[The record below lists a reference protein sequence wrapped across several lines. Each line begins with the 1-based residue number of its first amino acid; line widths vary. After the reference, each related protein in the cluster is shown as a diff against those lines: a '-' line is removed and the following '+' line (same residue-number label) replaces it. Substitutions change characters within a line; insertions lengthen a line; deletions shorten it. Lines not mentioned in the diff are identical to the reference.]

1 MMLRLCAALLAALA
15 AWGVPPARA
24 ESVMDRVAR
33 TGVLDAGT
41 RADAIPLAFRGPDNN
56 LQGLAVDILR
66 EIAARLEI
74 ELGRPVKL
82 NLLAITPVNRIEL
95 IENGTIAIEC
105 GITTP
110 TWDREKRVDFSV
122 PFFENG
128 TRVLAFRNAARS
140 LGDLGSKRIGAIRG
154 SSTLGILRAN
164 LPAATVIEIPDMEV
178 GIEQLLKG
186 ELDGLANIGVV
197 LRALIENL
205 EVKNQLLLL
214 PRSGALDWESTA
226 CMLPQDDSR
235 WRDFVNRVLFDLLD
249 GIDQFRGAYSDLYE
263 RWLGPQGPIYYPLDD
278 QVSRRLAEGLM
289 WLP

>member
-1 MMLRLCAALLAALA
+1 MRRRLCAALLALLPALA
-15 AWGVPPARA
+15 ALPTRA

-41 RADAIPLAFRGPDNN
+41 RSDAIPLAFRGPDNT

-66 EIAARLEI
+66 EIAKRLEI
-74 ELGRPVKL
+74 ELGKPVKL

-110 TWDREKRVDFSV
+110 TWSREKRVDFSV

-140 LGDLGSKRIGAIRG
+140 LGDLSDKRIGAIGG
-154 SSTLGILRAN
+154 STTIGILRAN
-164 LPAATVIEIPDMEV
+164 LPGATVIEIPDMEA
-178 GIEQLLKG
+178 GIRQLLDG
-186 ELDGLANIGVV
+186 QLDGLANIGVV

-249 GIDQFRGAYSDLYE
+249 GVDQFRGVYFDMYE

>member
-1 MMLRLCAALLAALA
+1 MRRRLCAALLALLPAFAAL
-15 AWGVPPARA
+15 PSRA

-41 RADAIPLAFRGPDNN
+41 RSDAIPLAFRGPDNT

-66 EIAARLEI
+66 EIASRLEI
-74 ELGRPVKL
+74 ELGQPVKL

-110 TWDREKRVDFSV
+110 TWSREKRVDFSV

-140 LGDLGSKRIGAIRG
+140 LGDLSDKRIGAIGG
-154 SSTLGILRAN
+154 STTIGILRAN
-164 LPAATVIEIPDMEV
+164 LPGATVIEIPDMEA
-178 GIEQLLKG
+178 GIRQLLDG
-186 ELDGLANIGVV
+186 QLDGLANIGVV

-249 GIDQFRGAYSDLYE
+249 GVDQFRGIYFDMYE

>member
-1 MMLRLCAALLAALA
+1 MMLRPCAALLAALLVSGFA
-15 AWGVPPARA
+15 GARA

-41 RADAIPLAFRGPDNN
+41 RSDAIPLAFRGPDNN
-56 LQGLAVDILR
+56 LQGLAVDILH

-74 ELGRPVKL
+74 ELGRSVKL
-82 NLLAITPVNRIEL
+82 NLLAITPVNRVEL
-95 IENGTIAIEC
+95 IEDGTIVIEC

-110 TWDREKRVDFSV
+110 TWAREKRVDFSV

-140 LGDLGSKRIGAIRG
+140 MGDLGDKRIGAIRG

-178 GIEQLLKG
+178 GIEMLLDG
-186 ELDGLANIGVV
+186 ELDGVANIGVV
-197 LRALIENL
+197 LRALIEKL
-205 EVKNQLLLL
+205 DVKNQLLLL
-214 PRSGALDWESTA
+214 PRSGALDWESSA
-226 CMLPQDDSR
+226 CLLPQDDSR
-235 WRDFVNRVLFDLLD
+235 WRDFVNRVLFELLD
-249 GIDQFRGAYSDLYE
+249 GVDEFRGAYVDLYE

>member
-1 MMLRLCAALLAALA
+1 MCRRIRAGMLALVLSLGPAAAS
-15 AWGVPPARA
+15 A

-41 RADAIPLAFRGPDNN
+41 RSEAIPLAFRGPDNT

-66 EIAARLEI
+66 EIARRLEI
-74 ELGRPVKL
+74 ELGRPVQL

-110 TWDREKRVDFSV
+110 TWEREKRVDFSV

-140 LGDLGSKRIGAIRG
+140 LADLSDKRIGAIRG

-164 LPAATVIEIPDMEV
+164 LPGATVIEIPDMQV
-178 GIEQLLKG
+178 GIEMLQHG
-186 ELDGLANIGVV
+186 ALDGVANIGVV

-249 GIDQFRGAYSDLYE
+249 GVDQFRGAYFDMYE
-263 RWLGPQGPIYYPLDD
+263 RWLGPQGAIYYPLDD

>member
-1 MMLRLCAALLAALA
+1 MRRRLCAALLALLPALA
-15 AWGVPPARA
+15 ALPTRA

-41 RADAIPLAFRGPDNN
+41 RSDAIPLAFRGPDNT

-66 EIAARLEI
+66 EIAGRLEI
-74 ELGRPVKL
+74 ELGKPVKL

-110 TWDREKRVDFSV
+110 TWSREKRVDFSV

-140 LGDLGSKRIGAIRG
+140 LGDLSDKRIGAIGG
-154 SSTLGILRAN
+154 STTIGILRAN
-164 LPAATVIEIPDMEV
+164 LPGATVIEIPDMEA
-178 GIEQLLKG
+178 GIRQLLDG
-186 ELDGLANIGVV
+186 QLDGLANIGVV

-249 GIDQFRGAYSDLYE
+249 GVDQFRGVYFDMYE

>member
-1 MMLRLCAALLAALA
+1 MGRRILVCLVVWLTLLGAVA
-15 AWGVPPARA
+15 ARA

-33 TGVLDAGT
+33 TGILDAGT
-41 RADAIPLAFRGPDNN
+41 RSDAIPLAFRGPDNT

-66 EIAARLEI
+66 EIAGRLEI
-74 ELGRPVKL
+74 ELGRSVKL
-82 NLLAITPVNRIEL
+82 NLIAITPVNRIEL
-95 IENGTIAIEC
+95 IEGGTLAIEC

-110 TWDREKRVDFSV
+110 TWQREQRVDFSI

-128 TRVLAFRNAARS
+128 TRVLAYRNAARS
-140 LGDLGSKRIGAIRG
+140 LSDLGSRRIGAIRG
-154 SSTLGILRAN
+154 STTIGILRAN
-164 LPAATVIEIPDMEV
+164 LPTAIVVEIPDMKV
-178 GIEQLLKG
+178 GIDQLLSG
-186 ELDGLANIGVV
+186 ELDGVANIGVV
-197 LRALIENL
+197 LRALIEEL

-235 WRDFVNRVLFDLLD
+235 WRDFVNRVLYDLLE
-249 GIDQFRGAYSDLYE
+249 GVDQFRGIYFDMYE
-263 RWLGPQGPIYYPLDD
+263 RWLGPQGPIYYPLDE

>member
-1 MMLRLCAALLAALA
+1 MLRLAACVVAVLLALA
-15 AWGVPPARA
+15 APGARA
-24 ESVMDRVAR
+24 ESVMDKVAR

-41 RADAIPLAFRGPDNN
+41 RSEAIPLAFRGADNN

-66 EIAARLEI
+66 QIARRLEI
-74 ELGRPVKL
+74 ELGRKVDL

-110 TWDREKRVDFSV
+110 TWEREKRVDFSV
-122 PFFENG
+122 PFFQNG
-128 TRVLAFRNAARS
+128 TRVLAFRSAARS
-140 LGDLGSKRIGAIRG
+140 LADLAGKRIGAIRG
-154 SSTLGILRAN
+154 SSTIGILRGT
-164 LPAATVIEIPDMEV
+164 LPSATLVEIPDMQV
-178 GIEQLLKG
+178 GIEQLLTG
-186 ELDGLANIGVV
+186 GLDGLANLGIV
-197 LRALIENL
+197 LRAQIEGL

-249 GIDQFRGAYSDLYE
+249 GVDQFRGEYVDLYE
-263 RWLGPQGPIYYPLDD
+263 RWLGPQGPIYYPLDE
-278 QVSRRLAEGLM
+278 QVSRRLADSLM
-289 WLP
+289 WLQ